1 MSRAY
6 SSVCFGIIDVRGAA
20 TPSIKVRRKRDM
32 TKEEILNNQ
41 ALDEHILFFDP
52 LGKRPVRV
60 PSENGMPGIKYEK
73 DRKGVQILDYGK
85 AQFNFRAP
93 DARTVT
99 VKGWG
104 GSLPQE
110 FELKKEEDSD
120 FFSCVGD
127 GILPGFHYC
136 DFFVDGV
143 RTVNDLAPIG
153 YGDFRIANYFEMPC
167 EDSEFWMLQ
176 DVPHGDVN
184 FEIYRSSVTGK
195 MKAAFVYTPPGYD
208 EERDVRYPVFYV
220 QHGGGE
226 SEPAWVWLGKINY
239 IADNLLA
246 QGKIGKMIIVMTTG
260 YAFEEGKK
268 YAMIPGD
275 IHKEIAEDLVPYIDS
290 RYRTIPEKDSRAIAG
305 LSLGSAVAWKTGL
318 EYRKTVF
325 SYLGMFS
332 GGLSRDGRRGS
343 FDSGDMFDKG
353 EEFNNDIKVLYAA
366 WGSEEPVGVSNM
378 EFIEDVAKNG
388 IDVKH
393 DTFFGWHEWDVWR
406 HAAAAFMQL
415 IFR

>member
-1 MSRAY
+1 
-6 SSVCFGIIDVRGAA
+6 
-20 TPSIKVRRKRDM
+20 M
-32 TKEEILNNQ
+32 TKEEILSNQ
-41 ALDEHILFFDP
+41 ALDEHILFFHP
-52 LGKRPVRV
+52 LGKRPIRV
-60 PSENGMPGIKYEK
+60 ESENGIPGIKYIKE
-73 DRKGVQILDYGK
+73 RKGVQILDYGK

-93 DARTVT
+93 DAKTVT

-110 FELKKEEDSD
+110 FELTKEDDSD
-120 FFSCVGD
+120 FFSCVAE

-136 DFFVDGV
+136 DFFVDDV
-143 RTVNDLAPIG
+143 RTVNELAPIG

-184 FEIYRSSVTGK
+184 FEIYPSSVTGK
-195 MKAAFVYTPPGYD
+195 MKAAFVYTPPKYD
-208 EERDVRYPVFYV
+208 EEPDERYPVFYV

-239 IADNLLA
+239 IADNLIA
-246 QGKIGKMIIVMTTG
+246 QGKIRKMIIVMTTG

-275 IHKEIAEDLVPYIDS
+275 IHKEIAEDLVPFIDK

-343 FDSGDMFDKG
+343 FDSGDIFDKG
-353 EEFNNDIKVLYAA
+353 DEFNSDIKVLYAA
-366 WGSEEPVGVSNM
+366 WGSEEPVGKTNM
-378 EFIEDVAKNG
+378 EFIEEVAKNG

-393 DTFFGWHEWDVWR
+393 DTYFGWHEWDVWR
-406 HAAAAFMQL
+406 HAAASFMQL

>member
-1 MSRAY
+1 
-6 SSVCFGIIDVRGAA
+6 
-20 TPSIKVRRKRDM
+20 M
-32 TKEEILNNQ
+32 TKEEILSNQ
-41 ALDEHILFFDP
+41 ALDEHILFFHP
-52 LGKRPVRV
+52 LGKRPIRV
-60 PSENGMPGIKYEK
+60 ESENGIPGIKYIKE
-73 DRKGVQILDYGK
+73 RKGVQILDYGK

-93 DARTVT
+93 DAKTVT

-110 FELKKEEDSD
+110 FELTKEDDSD
-120 FFSCVGD
+120 FFSCVAE

-136 DFFVDGV
+136 DFFVDDV
-143 RTVNDLAPIG
+143 RTVNELAPIG

-184 FEIYRSSVTGK
+184 FEIYPSSVTGK
-195 MKAAFVYTPPGYD
+195 MKAAFVYTPPKYD
-208 EERDVRYPVFYV
+208 EEPDERYPVFYV

-239 IADNLLA
+239 IADNLIA
-246 QGKIGKMIIVMTTG
+246 QGKIRKMIIVMTTG

-275 IHKEIAEDLVPYIDS
+275 IHKEIAEDLVPFIDK

-343 FDSGDMFDKG
+343 FDSGDIFDKG
-353 EEFNNDIKVLYAA
+353 DEFNSDIKVLYAA
-366 WGSEEPVGVSNM
+366 WGSEEPVGKTNM
-378 EFIEDVAKNG
+378 EFIEEVAMNG

-393 DTFFGWHEWDVWR
+393 DTYFGWHEWDVWR
-406 HAAAAFMQL
+406 HAAASFMQL

>member
-1 MSRAY
+1 Y
-6 SSVCFGIIDVRGAA
+6 
-20 TPSIKVRRKRDM
+20 IK
-32 TKEEILNNQ
+32 E
-41 ALDEHILFFDP
+41 
-52 LGKRPVRV
+52 
-60 PSENGMPGIKYEK
+60 
-73 DRKGVQILDYGK
+73 RKGVQILDYGK

-93 DARTVT
+93 DAKTVT

-110 FELKKEEDSD
+110 FELTKEEDSD
-120 FFSCVGD
+120 YFSCVAD

-184 FEIYRSSVTGK
+184 FEIYPSSVTGK
-195 MKAAFVYTPPGYD
+195 MKAAFVYTPPKYD
-208 EERDVRYPVFYV
+208 EEPGERYPVFYV

-239 IADNLLA
+239 IADNLIA
-246 QGKIGKMIIVMTTG
+246 QGRIRKMIIVMTTG

-275 IHKEIAEDLVPYIDS
+275 IHKEIAEDLVPFIDK

-343 FDSGDMFDKG
+343 FDSGDIFDKG
-353 EEFNNDIKVLYAA
+353 DEFNSDIKVLYAA
-366 WGSEEPVGVSNM
+366 WGSEEPVGKTNM
-378 EFIEDVAKNG
+378 EFIEEVAKNG

-393 DTFFGWHEWDVWR
+393 DTYFGWHEWDVWR
-406 HAAAAFMQL
+406 HAAASFMQL

>member
-1 MSRAY
+1 MY
-6 SSVCFGIIDVRGAA
+6 GRGAHA
-20 TPSIKVRRKRDM
+20 PSNKLRRKRDM

-41 ALDEHILFFDP
+41 ALDEHILFFSP

-60 PSENGMPGIKYEK
+60 PGEGGMPGIKYEK

-93 DARTVT
+93 DAKTVT
-99 VKGWG
+99 IKGWG

-120 FFSCVGD
+120 FFSCVAD

-153 YGDFRIANYFEMPC
+153 YGDFRIANYFEMPS

-184 FEIYRSSVTGK
+184 FEIYPSSVTGK
-195 MKAAFVYTPPGYD
+195 MKAAFVYTPPKYD
-208 EERDVRYPVFYV
+208 DEPEERYPVFYL

-226 SEPAWVWLGKINY
+226 SEPAWVWLGKVNY
-239 IADNLLA
+239 IADNLIA
-246 QGKIGKMIIVMTTG
+246 QGKMRRMIIVMTTG
-260 YAFEEGKK
+260 YAFEEGKI
-268 YAMIPGD
+268 YGMIPGD
-275 IHKEIAEDLVPYIDS
+275 IDKQIAEDLIPFIDS

-318 EYRKTVF
+318 EYRKTLF

-343 FDSGDMFDKG
+343 YDTGDLFDNG
-353 EEFNNDIKVLYAA
+353 EEFNHDLKVLYAA

-388 IDVKH
+388 IEIPH

-406 HAAAAFMQL
+406 HAAARFMQL